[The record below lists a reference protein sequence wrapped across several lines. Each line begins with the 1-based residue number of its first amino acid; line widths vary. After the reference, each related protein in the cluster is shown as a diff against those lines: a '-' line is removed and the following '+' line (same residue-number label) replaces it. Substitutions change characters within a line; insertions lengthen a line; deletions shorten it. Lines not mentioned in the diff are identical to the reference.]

1 MTTKSEEDQEW
12 RELCALISREKD
24 PQRLSQL
31 VDNLIKAMDERK
43 QRLGAEA
50 KKNSAPNPSRG

>member
-12 RELCALISREKD
+12 QELCALIGREKD

-31 VDNLIKAMDERK
+31 VDELIKVMDQRK
-43 QRLGAEA
+43 QGLGVEA
-50 KKNSAPNPSRG
+50 KKNSASKPSRG